1 MMHQWEEFKASMP
14 HQQFPYLK
22 RNWGSPLHSVCSYQA
37 KMKPS
42 LAHHLVGVFSKPG
55 DIVLDPFSG
64 SGTIP
69 FEASLTGRKGIGMDI
84 SLLSTAI
91 SNAKLMRASPAK
103 VEAVINSLAEWIKAR
118 KPSTKTIAEADEVK
132 FNGPLKEYFHSDTFT
147 EILNAREYFSSQYDG
162 SAEYSLVMACM
173 LHILHGNRP
182 YALSRNSH
190 PITPYAPTGGFEYK
204 SVIEKLSTKVG
215 KSLDSQSPP
224 SFIEGKCYKADI
236 CKPWPADLINI
247 NAIITSPPFFDSTK
261 FYMTNWMRFW
271 FCGWS
276 KEEFTTEPEC
286 FVEVAQKK
294 SLDVYSGIFSQC
306 KERLVSG
313 GLVVL
318 HLGISHKCDMGTS
331 LSEIAK
337 DYFDILD
344 LYTESVEHCESH
356 GIRDKGSVTA
366 HQYLILQK
374 PT

>member
-1 MMHQWEEFKASMP
+1 MQMWDIFKATMP
-14 HQQFPYLK
+14 HQQFPYSK
-22 RNWGSPLHSVCSYQA
+22 RNWGSSLHSVCSYQA

-42 LAHHLVGVFSKPG
+42 LAHHLVATFSKQG
-55 DIVLDPFSG
+55 DVVLDPFSG

-69 FEASLTGRKGIGMDI
+69 FEACLTGRKGLGMDI
-84 SLLSTAI
+84 SLLSTVI

-103 VEAVINSLAEWIKAR
+103 VEAIINDLAEWIKTK
-118 KPSTKTIAEADEVK
+118 KPSTKTLAEVEEVK
-132 FNGPLKEYFHSDTFT
+132 FNGPLKEYFHPDTFT
-147 EILNAREYFSSQYDG
+147 EILSAREFFASKYDE

-190 PITPYAPTGGFEYK
+190 PITPYAPTGEFEYK

-215 KSLDSQSPP
+215 KSLNSQSPP
-224 SFIEGKCYKADI
+224 RFVEGKCYKADI
-236 CKPWPADLINI
+236 CKSWPAELQNI

-276 KEEFTTEPEC
+276 KENFSAEPES
-286 FVEVAQKK
+286 FVEIAQKK
-294 SLDVYSGIFSQC
+294 SMDIYSGIFSKC
-306 KERLVSG
+306 KERLVDG

-318 HLGISHKCDMGTS
+318 HLGISKKCDMGKR
-331 LSEIAK
+331 LSEIAN
-337 DYFDILD
+337 DHFDILD

-356 GIRDKGSVTA
+356 GIRDKGSVTG
-366 HQYLILQK
+366 HQYLILK
-374 PT
+374 KVS